1 MDGYLDG
8 GQANE
13 RKWESCDLRRPTK
26 LSREQLR
33 SLDLFHDTLSRRMSS
48 GVSRLARAS
57 AAMEI
62 VRTTQL
68 SWEEYLRTLPA
79 VTTLV
84 TVAAPPLP
92 GDILVEMDTS
102 LSLAL
107 AGRLLGG
114 AGRTEPPRRP
124 GELELPAL
132 QRIASVTVEALGD
145 ALNQFLD
152 VRAQLEAVDLSPQLL
167 GLASPSQVVLV
178 LTYSLSV
185 PSCSMS
191 GDLAVVMS
199 LSTLTPMLDKLMSH
213 AAERAGADLD
223 PTAMNAVTERVPIE
237 VQATLSPT
245 VMSAGH
251 VAALVPGD
259 VIVLDHR
266 AGQPALVSV
275 GDIGILRGH
284 LGRRGSRLAIAV
296 SEHPFV
302 DPEVSAP
309 HNPVLQ
315 GPVAPAGPSGPSGA
329 NGQHGYAQM
338 ARDATT
344 ATTTITTDSER
355 QHDARDADPRTSAV
369 HSIR

>member
-1 MDGYLDG
+1 MDGG
-8 GQANE
+8 PASE
-13 RKWESCDLRRPTK
+13 RKWEPCDLRRPTK

-33 SLDLFHDTLSRRMSS
+33 SLDLFHDTLSRRLSS

-57 AAMEI
+57 AAVEI

-92 GDILVEMDTS
+92 GDILIEMDTA

-107 AGRLLGG
+107 ASRLLGG
-114 AGRTEPPRRP
+114 SGRVEPPRRP

-132 QRIASVTVEALGD
+132 QRIAGVTVEALGD
-145 ALNQFLD
+145 AINQFLD
-152 VRAQLEAVDLSPQLL
+152 VRAHLEAVDLSPQLL

-191 GDLAVVMS
+191 GDVAVVMS

-223 PTAMNAVTERVPIE
+223 PTAMRGVTERVPIE
-237 VQATLSPT
+237 LQATLSTT

-251 VAALVPGD
+251 VAALTPGD

-266 AGQPALVSV
+266 SGQPALIS
-275 GDIGILRGH
+275 IGEIPILKGH

-296 SEHPFV
+296 SEHPFA
-302 DPEVSAP
+302 DPAARSAQSP
-309 HNPVLQ
+309 LLQ
-315 GPVAPAGPSGPSGA
+315 GPVAPGGPSTA
-329 NGQHGYAQM
+329 TGQHGYAEM
-338 ARDATT
+338 AHDATT
-344 ATTTITTDSER
+344 HDSER
-355 QHDARDADPRTSAV
+355 QHDARDSDTRTSAV
-369 HSIR
+369 HSLR

>member
-1 MDGYLDG
+1 MDGAGLGND
-8 GQANE
+8 
-13 RKWESCDLRRPTK
+13 RKWEPCDLRRPTK

-57 AAMEI
+57 AAVEI

-79 VTTLV
+79 VTTLITV
-84 TVAAPPLP
+84 TAPPLP

-102 LSLAL
+102 LALAM

-114 AGRTEPPRRP
+114 SGKVEPPRRP

-178 LTYSLSV
+178 LTYALSV
-185 PSCSMS
+185 PSCSMA
-191 GDLAVVMS
+191 GDIAVVMS
-199 LSTLTPMLDKLMSH
+199 LSTLTPMLDKLLSH
-213 AAERAGADLD
+213 AAERAGANLD
-223 PTAMNAVTERVPIE
+223 PTAMSAVAGRVPIE

-296 SEHPFV
+296 SDHPFV
-302 DPEVSAP
+302 DPPVNSAHDP
-309 HNPVLQ
+309 ILQ
-315 GPVAPAGPSGPSGA
+315 GPVAPAGPSTTT
-329 NGQHGYAQM
+329 GQHGYAQM
-338 ARDATT
+338 SHDAT
-344 ATTTITTDSER
+344 TTDSER
-355 QHDARDADPRTSAV
+355 QHDARDADTRTSAV
-369 HSIR
+369 HSLR

>member
-1 MDGYLDG
+1 MDG
-8 GQANE
+8 GQDDE
-13 RKWESCDLRRPTK
+13 RNWEPCDLRRPTK

-33 SLDLFHDTLSRRMSS
+33 SLDLFHDTLSRRLSS

-57 AAMEI
+57 AAVDV

-79 VTTLV
+79 VSTLV

-114 AGRTEPPRRP
+114 SGRMEPPRRP
-124 GELELPAL
+124 GELELPAV
-132 QRIASVTVEALGD
+132 QRIAGVTVDALGD

-152 VRAQLEAVDLSPQLL
+152 VRPHLEAVDLSPQLL

-178 LTYSLSV
+178 LTYALSV

-199 LSTLTPMLDKLMSH
+199 LSTLTPMLEKLMSH
-213 AAERAGADLD
+213 AAERAGSDLD
-223 PTAMNAVTERVPIE
+223 PGAMHGVTERVPIE
-237 VQATLSPT
+237 LQATLSPT
-245 VMSAGH
+245 VMAAGQ
-251 VAALVPGD
+251 VAALAPGD

-266 AGQPALVSV
+266 AGAPALISA
-275 GDIGILRGH
+275 GDVAIFRGH
-284 LGRRGSRLAIAV
+284 LGRRGSRLAISV
-296 SEHPFV
+296 SDHPFV
-302 DPEVSAP
+302 DPPVEAAPEVL
-309 HNPVLQ
+309 LQ
-315 GPVAPAGPSGPSGA
+315 GPVALPGPSA
-329 NGQHGYAQM
+329 VAGQHGYAQM
-338 ARDATT
+338 AHES
-344 ATTTITTDSER
+344 TINEHER
-355 QHDARDADPRTSAV
+355 QHDARDGDPRTSAV
-369 HSIR
+369 HSLR

>member
-1 MDGYLDG
+1 
-8 GQANE
+8 
-13 RKWESCDLRRPTK
+13 
-26 LSREQLR
+26 
-33 SLDLFHDTLSRRMSS
+33 
-48 GVSRLARAS
+48 
-57 AAMEI
+57 MEI

-132 QRIASVTVEALGD
+132 QRIAGVTVEALGD

-223 PTAMNAVTERVPIE
+223 PTAMHAVTERVPIE

-302 DPEVSAP
+302 DPEVNTP

-315 GPVAPAGPSGPSGA
+315 GPVAPAGPSGPSGP

-338 ARDATT
+338 AHDATT

>member
-1 MDGYLDG
+1 
-8 GQANE
+8 
-13 RKWESCDLRRPTK
+13 
-26 LSREQLR
+26 
-33 SLDLFHDTLSRRMSS
+33 
-48 GVSRLARAS
+48 
-57 AAMEI
+57 
-62 VRTTQL
+62 
-68 SWEEYLRTLPA
+68 
-79 VTTLV
+79 
-84 TVAAPPLP
+84 
-92 GDILVEMDTS
+92 
-102 LSLAL
+102 
-107 AGRLLGG
+107 
-114 AGRTEPPRRP
+114 
-124 GELELPAL
+124 
-132 QRIASVTVEALGD
+132 
-145 ALNQFLD
+145 
-152 VRAQLEAVDLSPQLL
+152 
-167 GLASPSQVVLV
+167 
-178 LTYSLSV
+178 
-185 PSCSMS
+185 MS

-223 PTAMNAVTERVPIE
+223 PTAMHSVTERVPIE

-302 DPEVSAP
+302 DPEVNAP

-315 GPVAPAGPSGPSGA
+315 GPVAPGPSGSSS
-329 NGQHGYAQM
+329 QHGYAQM
-338 ARDATT
+338 AHDATT
-344 ATTTITTDSER
+344 HTNTDPER